1 MILTIKIKIQVV
13 KKEKIFFIFFL
24 KFCVLVYVS
33 VSVLFYPKNKKD
45 KQTCHESIFFVI
57 TGNMCFFSLL
67 LFRFFLLKFQSSFG
81 SLCVSLESF
90 NSKSVIKWKWQEYKR
105 PTWCNKFI
113 HSSISHTKVSDREN
127 FQFRQKKMFKKILT
141 TSFLFALIAAASA
154 SPSDDYEDEMVRRAF
169 MKRGMRKNNEYNW
182 GASMR
187 GPGNAFW

>member
-13 KKEKIFFIFFL
+13 KKEKRKSFHFFL

-81 SLCVSLESF
+81 SLCVSHGGFEF
-90 NSKSVIKWKWQEYKR
+90 Q
-105 PTWCNKFI
+105 
-113 HSSISHTKVSDREN
+113 KV
-127 FQFRQKKMFKKILT
+127 
-141 TSFLFALIAAASA
+141 
-154 SPSDDYEDEMVRRAF
+154 
-169 MKRGMRKNNEYNW
+169 
-182 GASMR
+182 
-187 GPGNAFW
+187 